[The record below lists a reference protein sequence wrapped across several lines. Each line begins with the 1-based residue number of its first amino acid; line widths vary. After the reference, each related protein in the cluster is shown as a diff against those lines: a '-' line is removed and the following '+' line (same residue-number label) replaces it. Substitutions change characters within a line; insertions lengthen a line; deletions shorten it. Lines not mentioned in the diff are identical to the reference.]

1 MALCYLCRHGRAQAW
16 PLNAKQTSQM
26 IQRIVCTS
34 AAMLLGLL
42 GDFRGAAA
50 QSCVVQAARYN
61 LSADSVDWSIKIMSG
76 RSCVG
81 GVRFGNVEIEGV
93 KLVSRPQFGQ
103 VALEGPGFRY
113 TSKPNYSGPD
123 SFSLAVVGRINKVR
137 GNSTIHV
144 TVAVGDS
151 SASSNPTSRTPSKDI
166 TPPFKDITPP
176 SKDITPPSVA
186 FITPSEGS
194 TVSGF
199 VTLTATAS
207 DNVTN
212 VQYRVDG
219 IAIGSAVTAS
229 PYTTTWDSAG
239 VVDGSHLLWAV
250 AQDTSRNFFT
260 SYINIVVKNIGP

>member
-1 MALCYLCRHGRAQAW
+1 MVLSSASDGSNTACGAVGSAIGTPGTVLVLPSGPLTWAAARAGQRILPLVPYFCAAECPPRFPPGTHGAVLPCRHGRAQAW

-26 IQRIVCTS
+26 IRRIVFIS
-34 AAMLLGLL
+34 AALLLGLL

-61 LSADSVDWSIKIMSG
+61 LSADSVDWSIKITSG

-103 VALEGPGFRY
+103 VVLEGPGFRY

-123 SFSLAVVGRINKVR
+123 SFSLAVVGRINKVP

-144 TVAVGDS
+144 TVAVGNS

-166 TPPFKDITPP
+166 TPP
-176 SKDITPPSVA
+176 SKAICSVHNA
-186 FITPSEGS
+186 VRGLNSFWFRYANG
-194 TVSGF
+194 
-199 VTLTATAS
+199 
-207 DNVTN
+207 
-212 VQYRVDG
+212 DG
-219 IAIGSAVTAS
+219 V
-229 PYTTTWDSAG
+229 
-239 VVDGSHLLWAV
+239 
-250 AQDTSRNFFT
+250 
-260 SYINIVVKNIGP
+260 

>member
-1 MALCYLCRHGRAQAW
+1 VLPLPPWARPSMA
-16 PLNAKQTSQM
+16 AKRKTNLSM
-26 IQRIVCTS
+26 IQRIVFIS
-34 AAMLLGLL
+34 AALLLGLL

-61 LSADSVDWSIKIMSG
+61 LSADSVDWSIKITSG

-166 TPPFKDITPP
+166 TPP
-176 SKDITPPSVA
+176 SKDIIPPSVA

-207 DNVTN
+207 DNVAN

-250 AQDTSRNFFT
+250 AQDTSRHFFT